1 MEALRIQVDQLKWE
15 NHQLKAEN
23 QKLRENNVEQ
33 ATQVDLEQELEM
45 SKSKLTE
52 LEETCSKLN
61 ESMEASAEELK
72 EANSEIYQLRGEQLQ
87 NEQRWDQERK
97 SLELQLELKCYKAV
111 EAERSK
117 WEAQEA
123 WWRKEIDSLRAE
135 LREVSYQRL
144 NVTPL
149 CPDHTVI
156 SQSNLQSSAGTIGLP
171 GLGNPRA
178 TERGWFLTQYGFYLL
193 GAYHPIYQQHK

>member
-1 MEALRIQVDQLKWE
+1 
-15 NHQLKAEN
+15 
-23 QKLRENNVEQ
+23 
-33 ATQVDLEQELEM
+33 M
-45 SKSKLTE
+45 SKSILTE

-72 EANSEIYQLRGEQLQ
+72 EANSEIYQLRREQLQ
-87 NEQRWDQERK
+87 NEQRWEQERK

-111 EAERSK
+111 EAERNK

-123 WWRKEIDSLRAE
+123 WWGKEIDSLRAE
-135 LREVSYQRL
+135 LHEVSYQRL

-156 SQSNLQSSAGTIGLP
+156 SQSNL
-171 GLGNPRA
+171 
-178 TERGWFLTQYGFYLL
+178 
-193 GAYHPIYQQHK
+193 